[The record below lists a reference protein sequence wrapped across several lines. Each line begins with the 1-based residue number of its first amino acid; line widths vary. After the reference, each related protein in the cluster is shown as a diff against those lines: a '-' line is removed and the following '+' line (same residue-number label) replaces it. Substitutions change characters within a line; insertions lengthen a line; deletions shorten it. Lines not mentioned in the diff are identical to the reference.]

1 MPLVLRYLP
10 TEKKIKFSLSN
21 TLHEDYLSV
30 HSQVACLSCFRFAQK
45 ILTLMLLSVHSASY
59 KIHTSPA
66 RHIRS
71 SPSTTHSRV
80 ASKDNKHMTRSKTQ
94 QSLSRHTVYSA
105 APILPWSGPTVL
117 ACNPVERWLHS
128 IDHLLHART
137 GSQDLDRQI
146 TCGTSGAR
154 LL

>member
-1 MPLVLRYLP
+1 MVLQNAFSSAIFTHR
-10 TEKKIKFSLSN
+10 KKIKFSLSN

-30 HSQVACLSCFRFAQK
+30 HSQVACLSCSRF
-45 ILTLMLLSVHSASY
+45 ASY
-59 KIHTSPA
+59 KIHTSHV
-66 RHIRS
+66 RHIQS
-71 SPSTTHSRV
+71 STSTRHSGV